1 MRIWFKA
8 FDDNNHMVNDI
19 VIEDNSDSGEK
30 SRTTKIF
37 EAVTAACHKFDLSE
51 PIWFDSNIREFKTH
65 SKTRFYRDNFMDET
79 DFLFLEIHVIEED

>member
-37 EAVTAACHKFDLSE
+37 EAVTVACHKFDLSE

-65 SKTRFYRDNFMDET
+65 SKTRFYGDNFMDET
-79 DFLFLEIHVIEED
+79 DFMFLEIHVIEED

>member
-19 VIEDNSDSGEK
+19 VIEDNSDSGQK

-51 PIWFDSNIREFKTH
+51 PIWFDSNIREFKNH
-65 SKTRFYRDNFMDET
+65 SKTRFYGDNFMDET